1 MIKLYKI
8 YKELTEGIKL
18 SDNNK
23 YEVDYTKDTVN
34 DLIRLSDELS
44 YRKND
49 YGDIVMIGIPV
60 QKSENKSRL
69 INDLK
74 KGTNITPD
82 VISTVT
88 DRIISNLT
96 NRVDINDFDYIV
108 APKSSS
114 NLTKEFIDKLKTIA
128 TTPTFISD
136 LFLKNDVDKIWVD
149 INTASKEL
157 SNKYLR
163 KLIKDFERSKGLGGQ
178 PIKLQ
183 PMTNFQRKYVKDML
197 KINPEYDNVLV
208 DMLDKKILVIDD
220 VLTSG
225 KTLNDIKLI
234 LSSLNT
240 NEIISFVMFG

>member
-1 MIKLYKI
+1 
-8 YKELTEGIKL
+8 
-18 SDNNK
+18 
-23 YEVDYTKDTVN
+23 
-34 DLIRLSDELS
+34 
-44 YRKND
+44 
-49 YGDIVMIGIPV
+49 
-60 QKSENKSRL
+60 
-69 INDLK
+69 
-74 KGTNITPD
+74 
-82 VISTVT
+82 
-88 DRIISNLT
+88 
-96 NRVDINDFDYIV
+96 
-108 APKSSS
+108 
-114 NLTKEFIDKLKTIA
+114 
-128 TTPTFISD
+128 
-136 LFLKNDVDKIWVD
+136 
-149 INTASKEL
+149 L